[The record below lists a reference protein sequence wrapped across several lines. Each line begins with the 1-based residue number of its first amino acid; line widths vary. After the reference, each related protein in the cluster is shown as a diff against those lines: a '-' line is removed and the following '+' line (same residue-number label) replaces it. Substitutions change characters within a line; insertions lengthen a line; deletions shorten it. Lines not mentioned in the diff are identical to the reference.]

1 MRSKFNRLLA
11 LGLLALLP
19 FACAGAAFAAA
30 AAPAA
35 YAKKLAGAY
44 MFKKNGWTYVH
55 LHGTPEEIGFQHG
68 YLLEPQ
74 IEDFYHV
81 LKVESEHNTP
91 GYKWAF
97 YRKTAKDM
105 FWPKINAEYRAE
117 LKGIAEGV
125 KARGG
130 DVDLW
135 DIVAMNGQMEIEEYY
150 IPWLMHEKDKNK
162 PQVSKAP
169 GNCSAFVATGD
180 WTQGGQIVIA
190 HNNWTNYADGERWT
204 IIFDIQPEHGYRI
217 LMEGAPGFIT
227 SNDDFGENSDGLM
240 ITETT
245 ISGFVGFNTKGIP
258 EFVRSRE
265 AMQYASSID
274 QYAKIMETDNNGAY
288 ANDWLL
294 GDRKTGEIGYL
305 ELGLTH
311 WKLWKKKNG
320 YFVSSNFARLPS
332 LIKDETVG
340 YNPKDMSSSPNARH
354 VRWLQLMK
362 QYKGR
367 IDVQMAEKFLGDHY
381 DTWLKKI
388 HPDQR
393 TLCGH
398 IDNSPE
404 GVPVW
409 GDGPYTPEGA
419 VTGKVTD
426 SAMSAKMEMVG
437 RAGHPGGEN
446 FYAKPF
452 LKAHPQ
458 FDWEKP
464 ILKNMISYPWT
475 EFKSSEKSAK

>member
-1 MRSKFNRLLA
+1 
-11 LGLLALLP
+11 
-19 FACAGAAFAAA
+19 
-30 AAPAA
+30 
-35 YAKKLAGAY
+35 
-44 MFKKNGWTYVH
+44 
-55 LHGTPEEIGFQHG
+55 
-68 YLLEPQ
+68 
-74 IEDFYHV
+74 
-81 LKVESEHNTP
+81 
-91 GYKWAF
+91 
-97 YRKTAKDM
+97 
-105 FWPKINAEYRAE
+105 
-117 LKGIAEGV
+117 
-125 KARGG
+125 
-130 DVDLW
+130 
-135 DIVAMNGQMEIEEYY
+135 
-150 IPWLMHEKDKNK
+150 
-162 PQVSKAP
+162 
-169 GNCSAFVATGD
+169 
-180 WTQGGQIVIA
+180 
-190 HNNWTNYADGERWT
+190 
-204 IIFDIQPEHGYRI
+204 
-217 LMEGAPGFIT
+217 MEGAPGFIT
-227 SNDDFGENSDGLM
+227 SNDDFGENSAGLM

-245 ISGFVGFNTKGIP
+245 ISGFIGWNSNGIP
-258 EFVRSRE
+258 EFMRSRE

-274 QYAKIMETDNNGAY
+274 QYARIMETDNNGGY

-320 YFVSSNFARLPS
+320 FFVSSNFPRLPA
-332 LIKDETVG
+332 LIKYETVG

-362 QYKGR
+362 EYKGR
-367 IDVQMAEKFLGDHY
+367 IDVQLAEKFLGDHY

-388 HPDQR
+388 DPDQR

-398 IDNSPE
+398 IDNSPQ

-409 GDGPYTPEGA
+409 HDGPYTPEGA

-426 SAMSAKMEMVG
+426 SAMAAKMEMIA

-475 EFKSSEKSAK
+475 EFKSNQKASK

>member
-1 MRSKFNRLLA
+1 MTAKFSRLLA
-11 LGLLALLP
+11 LGLLLLLP

-30 AAPAA
+30 VPAV
-35 YAKKLAGAY
+35 YAKRLAGAY
-44 MFKKNGWTYVH
+44 TFKKNGWTYVH
-55 LHGTPEEIGFQHG
+55 LQGSPADIGFQHG
-68 YLLEPQ
+68 YLLAPE
-74 IEDFYHV
+74 IEDFYRV

-91 GYKWAF
+91 GYNWAF

-105 FWPKINAEYRAE
+105 FWPHINAEYRAE
-117 LKGIAEGV
+117 LKGIADGV
-125 KARGG
+125 QARGG
-130 DVDLW
+130 HLDVW

-150 IPWLMHEKDKNK
+150 IPWLEHQKDKSK
-162 PQVSKAP
+162 PEVSRAP

-180 WTQGGQIVIA
+180 WTKSHQIVIA

-204 IIFDIQPEHGYRI
+204 VIFDIVPQHGYRI

-227 SNDDFGENSDGLM
+227 SNDDFGENSAGLM

-245 ISGFVGFNTKGIP
+245 ISGFIGWNSNGIP
-258 EFVRSRE
+258 EFMRSRE

-274 QYAKIMETDNNGAY
+274 QYARIMETDNNGGY

-320 YFVSSNFARLPS
+320 FFVSSNFPRLPA
-332 LIKDETVG
+332 LIKYETVG

-362 QYKGR
+362 EYKGR
-367 IDVQMAEKFLGDHY
+367 IDVQLAEKFLGDHY

-388 HPDQR
+388 DPDQR

-398 IDNSPE
+398 IDNSPQ

-409 GDGPYTPEGA
+409 HDGPYTPEGA

-426 SAMSAKMEMVG
+426 SAMAAKMEMIA

-475 EFKSSEKSAK
+475 EFKSNQKASK

>member
-1 MRSKFNRLLA
+1 MRVPFSRLVA
-11 LGLLALLP
+11 VGLFLLLP
-19 FACAGAAFAAA
+19 FASAGAALAAA
-30 AAPAA
+30 PVPAA
-35 YAKKLAGAY
+35 YAKLLAGAY
-44 MFKKNGWTYVH
+44 MFKKDGWTYVH
-55 LHGTPEEIGFQHG
+55 LQGTPEEIGFQHG
-68 YLLEPQ
+68 YLLAPQ
-74 IEDFYHV
+74 IEDFYRV

-91 GYKWAF
+91 GYDWAF

-105 FWPKINAEYRAE
+105 FWPHINAEYRAE

-125 KARGG
+125 QARGG
-130 DVDLW
+130 DLDVW
-135 DIVAMNGQMEIEEYY
+135 DIVALNGQMEISEYY
-150 IPWLMHEKDKNK
+150 IPWLEHQKDKSK
-162 PQVSKAP
+162 PKVSEAP
-169 GNCSAFVATGD
+169 GNCSAFVATGA
-180 WTQGGQIVIA
+180 WTKNHQIVIA
-190 HNNWTNYADGERWT
+190 HNNWSNYADGERWT

-217 LMEGAPGFIT
+217 LMDGAPGFIT
-227 SNDDFGENSDGLM
+227 SNDDFGENSAGLM

-245 ISGFVGFNTKGIP
+245 ISGFFGWNSNGIP

-274 QYAKIMETDNNGAY
+274 QYAKIMETDNNGGY

-294 GDRKTGEIGYL
+294 GNRKTGEIGYL

-320 YFVSSNFARLPS
+320 YFVSSNFPRLKA

-362 QYKGR
+362 EYKGR
-367 IDVQMAEKFLGDHY
+367 IDVQLAEKFLGDHY

-388 HPDQR
+388 DPDQR

-398 IDNSPE
+398 IDNSPQ

-409 GDGPYTPEGA
+409 HDGPYTPEGA
-419 VTGKVTD
+419 VSGKVTD
-426 SAMSAKMEMVG
+426 SAMAAKMELVA
-437 RAGHPGGEN
+437 RAGHPCGEN
-446 FYAKPF
+446 FYVKPF

-464 ILKNMISYPWT
+464 ILRNMIAYPWT
-475 EFKSSEKSAK
+475 EFKSGEKSVQ